1 MKQTEKIMLTF
12 IMTIL
17 TLAMLS
23 GMTSCSSAK
32 VYSKG
37 NGWNKMPKKSDL
49 TGWVY
54 QSKQFRF
61 TSQLK
66 K

>member
-17 TLAMLS
+17 ALAMLS
-23 GMTSCSSAK
+23 SMTSCRGSK
-32 VYSKG
+32 VVYEYKSD
-37 NGWNKMPKKSDL
+37 WNKMPKKSTT

-54 QSKQFRF
+54 QSK
-61 TSQLK
+61 
-66 K
+66 

>member
-1 MKQTEKIMLTF
+1 MKQTEKIIMTF
-12 IMTIL
+12 IITIL

-54 QSKQFRF
+54 QSK
-61 TSQLK
+61 
-66 K
+66 